1 MPDLKRFSKTEHII
15 FIKKFLLA
23 NPSVIGSTNI
33 FKNVSPANES
43 GVVDLWSE
51 LYQNYHQRILY
62 PDMLHKDCKNK
73 TKIH

>member
-15 FIKKFLLA
+15 FVKKFLLA

-51 LYQNYHQRILY
+51 LYQKYHQRVLY
-62 PDMLHKDCKNK
+62 PDMLQKDCKNK
-73 TKIH
+73 IH